1 MRNVPPG
8 TKGTYSFTVSDQH
21 LANAINPA
29 DPTLLPVLAS
39 KEMIVAMEFAAM
51 DAMRPFLDPGE
62 TSAGI
67 AFDVQHLAA
76 TPPGHRVRAEAEL
89 VKHEGKRLEFKVL
102 AFDETDQIGSG
113 IHARGVIDSAKFNER
128 VKAKIK
134 KAQ

>member
-1 MRNVPPG
+1 MRNVPAG
-8 TKGTYSFTVSDQH
+8 TKGTYSFTVADQH
-21 LANAINPA
+21 LANATDPS

-39 KEMIVAMEFAAM
+39 KEMMLAMEFAAM
-51 DAMRPFLDPGE
+51 DAMRAFLDPGE

-89 VKHEGKRLEFKVL
+89 VKHEGKRLEFKVR

-113 IHARGVIDSAKFNER
+113 IHARGVIDSAKFSER

>member
-8 TKGTYSFTVSDQH
+8 TTGTYTFTVSDRH
-21 LANAINPA
+21 LANAT
-29 DPTLLPVLAS
+29 DPNDPILLPVLAS
-39 KEMIVAMEFAAM
+39 KEMILAMEFAAM

-67 AFDVQHLAA
+67 ALNVQHLAA

-89 VKHEGKRLEFKVL
+89 VKHEGKRLEFKVR

-113 IHARGVIDSAKFNER
+113 IHARGVIDSAKFSER

-134 KAQ
+134 KT

>member
-8 TKGTYSFTVSDQH
+8 TKGTYSFTVSDRH
-21 LANAINPA
+21 LANAT
-29 DPTLLPVLAS
+29 DPSDPMLLPVLAS
-39 KEMIVAMEFAAM
+39 KEMILAMEFAAM

-76 TPPGHRVRAEAEL
+76 TPPGHRVRVEAEL
-89 VKHEGKRLEFKVL
+89 VKHEGKRLEFKVS
-102 AFDETDQIGSG
+102 AFDEADQIGSG
-113 IHARGVIDSAKFNER
+113 IHARGVIDSAKFTER

-134 KAQ
+134 KAD